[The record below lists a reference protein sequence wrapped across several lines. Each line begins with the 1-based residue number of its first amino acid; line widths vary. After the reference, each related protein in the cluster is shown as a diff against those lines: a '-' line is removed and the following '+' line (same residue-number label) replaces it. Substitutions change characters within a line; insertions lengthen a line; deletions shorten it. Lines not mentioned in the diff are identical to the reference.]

1 MSQSYHTI
9 IIGGGA
15 AGLMC
20 AATLLEREDFTGRI
34 AIIDRNPHLWAK
46 VIISGWGRCNVT
58 TWYTSVKDVLAKYP
72 RGSAFLSPILKAF
85 TSKSIYRWFEEHGV
99 PLKVEKDMRVFPV
112 SDDGHDVVWAFE
124 QLFHTQHERIDVLL
138 RTKVESVNKA
148 VCSDGSCSG
157 RLQVITDK
165 SWILTCA
172 NVVIA
177 TGGQA
182 YRHTGSSG
190 DGYAFAQ
197 GLWHTITDLWP
208 SLNSF
213 ESSNTAMHEL
223 SWLTFADAQIQ
234 VVSTHKRYTGAVLL
248 THFGISWPLAFVVSA
263 HTAFETIDADRS
275 LSLRLRPHADHAYN
289 YRYDWLTQQAHT
301 QPHKQLSTILKQ
313 EFSQAFVDYLLAD
326 KIQIPPKPTTASG
339 PPPLSGR
346 MQEMQ
351 ISQITKTQKSTIADL
366 LGHWIPLSIVKRRPG
381 DEFVTAGWV
390 NLSEVSSSDCQSIIT
405 PWLYL
410 AWEVLDIDWYTW
422 WYNLTSSW
430 ATGRRVGM
438 KII

>member
-20 AATLLEREDFTGRI
+20 AATLLERSDFSARI

-58 TWYTSVKDVLAKYP
+58 TGYSSIKEILTKYP
-72 RGSAFLSPILKAF
+72 RGSDFLSPILKAF
-85 TSKSIYRWFEEHGV
+85 TPKSIYRWFEEHGV
-99 PLKVEKDMRVFPV
+99 PLKVEKDIRVFPV
-112 SDDGHDVVWAFE
+112 SDDGHDVVGAFE
-124 QLFHTQHERIDVLL
+124 QLFLTHHDRIDILL
-138 RTKVESVNKA
+138 RTKVESVSQA

-157 RLQVITDK
+157 RFQVITDK
-165 SWILTCA
+165 QGILTCS

-197 GLWHTITDLWP
+197 DLWHTITDLWP

-213 ESSNTAMHEL
+213 ESSDMALHEL
-223 SWLTFADAQIQ
+223 SWLAFPTAQIQ
-234 VVSTHKRYTGAVLL
+234 VCTTWQRYAGAVLL
-248 THFGISWPLAFVVSA
+248 THFGISWPLAFIMSA
-263 HTAFETIDADRS
+263 HTAFDQIDHEHP
-275 LSLRLRPHADHAYN
+275 LSLRLRPHADHDYN
-289 YRYDWLTQQAHT
+289 WRYDRLTQQAHT
-301 QPHKQLSTILKQ
+301 QPHKQLSTIVRQ
-313 EFSQAFVDYLLAD
+313 EFSEKFTDYVLNQSSIAPSL
-326 KIQIPPKPTTASG
+326 QS
-339 PPPLSGR
+339 
-346 MQEMQ
+346 
-351 ISQITKTQKSTIADL
+351 SQLTKDQKSTIADL
-366 LGHWIPLSIVKRRPG
+366 LGNGIPLTIIKRRPG

-390 NLSEVSSSDCQSIIT
+390 NLSEVSSSDCQSRIC

-410 AWEVLDIDWYTW
+410 AGEVLDIDGYTW
-422 WYNLTSSW
+422 
-430 ATGRRVGM
+430 
-438 KII
+438 

>member
-1 MSQSYHTI
+1 MSTQPYNTI

-20 AATLLEREDFTGRI
+20 AATLLEREDFTGRV

-58 TWYTSVKDVLAKYP
+58 TGYSSIREILTKYP
-72 RGSAFLSPILKAF
+72 RGSEFLSPILKAF
-85 TSKSIYRWFEEHGV
+85 TPKSIYRWFEDHGV

-124 QLFHTQHERIDVLL
+124 QLFYKHHDRIDILL
-138 RTKVESVNKA
+138 RTKVESVSKS

-157 RLQVITDK
+157 RFQIITDK
-165 SWILTCA
+165 QSILTTT

-197 GLWHTITDLWP
+197 DLWHTITDLWP

-213 ESSNTAMHEL
+213 ESSDTALHEL
-223 SWLTFADAQIQ
+223 SWLAFSTAQIQ
-234 VVSTHKRYTGAVLL
+234 ICQTQKRYSGAVLL
-248 THFGISWPLAFVVSA
+248 THFGISWPLAFIVSA
-263 HTAFETIDADRS
+263 HTAFDRIDTEHP
-275 LSLRLRPHADHAYN
+275 LSLRLRPHADHDYHR
-289 YRYDWLTQQAHT
+289 RYDRLTQQAHT
-301 QPHKQLSTILKQ
+301 QPHKQISTILKQ
-313 EFSQAFVDYLLAD
+313 EFSDKFVQYILS
-326 KIQIPPKPTTASG
+326 ASFG
-339 PPPLSGR
+339 KGGVRRTEDFWDNEERGR
-346 MQEMQ
+346 TEIASLQ
-351 ISQITKTQKSTIADL
+351 KTQKSTIADL
-366 LGHWIPLSIVKRRPG
+366 LGHWIPLTIVKRRPG

-390 NLSEVSSSDCQSIIT
+390 SLSEVSSSDCQSRIC

-410 AWEVLDIDWYTW
+410 AGEVLDIDGYTW
-422 WYNLTSSW
+422 GYNLTSSR
-430 ATGRRVGM
+430 ATGRRAGLGI
-438 KII
+438 K

>member
-1 MSQSYHTI
+1 MPNQSYHTI

-20 AATLLEREDFTGRI
+20 ATTLLERSDFSGHI

-58 TWYTSVKDVLAKYP
+58 TWYSSIKEILTKYP
-72 RGSAFLSPILKAF
+72 RGSDFLSPMLKAF
-85 TSKSIYRWFEEHGV
+85 TPRSIYRWFEEHGV
-99 PLKVEKDMRVFPV
+99 PLKIEKDMRVFPV
-112 SDDGHDVVWAFE
+112 SDDGHDVVGAFE
-124 QLFHTQHERIDVLL
+124 QLFVTHHDRIDILL
-138 RTKVESVNKA
+138 RTKVESVSQA

-157 RLQVITDK
+157 RFQVVTDK
-165 SWILTCA
+165 QGILTCS

-182 YRHTGSSG
+182 YRHTGSTG

-197 GLWHTITDLWP
+197 DLWHTITDLWP
-208 SLNSF
+208 SLSSF
-213 ESSNTAMHEL
+213 ETSDTTLHEL
-223 SWLTFADAQIQ
+223 SWLAFPTAQIQ
-234 VVSTHKRYTGAVLL
+234 VCQTWQWYGGAALL
-248 THFGISWPLAFVVSA
+248 THFGISWPLAFIVSA
-263 HTAFETIDADRS
+263 HTPFNQIDYEHP
-275 LSLRLRPHADHAYN
+275 LSLRLRPHADHDYN
-289 YRYDWLTQQAHT
+289 WRYDRLTQQAHT

-313 EFSQAFVDYLLAD
+313 EFSDKFIVYFLAD
-326 KIQIPPKPTTASG
+326 GFEDRGRTEIAS
-339 PPPLSGR
+339 L
-346 MQEMQ
+346 Q
-351 ISQITKTQKSTIADL
+351 KTQKSTIADL
-366 LGHWIPLSIVKRRPG
+366 LGNGISLTIIKRRPG

-390 NLSEVSSSDCQSIIT
+390 DISEVSPSDCQSRIC

-410 AWEVLDIDWYTW
+410 AGEVLDIDGYTW

-430 ATGRRVGM
+430 ATGRRVGD

>member
-1 MSQSYHTI
+1 MSNQSYHTI

-20 AATLLEREDFTGRI
+20 AATLLERNDFAGSI

-58 TWYTSVKDVLAKYP
+58 TGYSSIKEILTKYP
-72 RGSAFLSPILKAF
+72 RGSDFLSPILKAF
-85 TSKSIYRWFEEHGV
+85 TPKSIYRWFEEHGV

-112 SDDGHDVVWAFE
+112 SDDGHDVVGAFE
-124 QLFHTQHERIDVLL
+124 QLFLAHHDRIDILL
-138 RTKVESVNKA
+138 RTKVESVSQA

-157 RLQVITDK
+157 RFQVITDK
-165 SWILTCA
+165 QGILTCA

-197 GLWHTITDLWP
+197 DLWHTITDLWP

-213 ESSNTAMHEL
+213 ESSDTALHEL
-223 SWLTFADAQIQ
+223 SWLAFPTAQIQ
-234 VVSTHKRYTGAVLL
+234 VSQTQKRYTWAVLL
-248 THFGISWPLAFVVSA
+248 THFGISWPLAFIVSA
-263 HTAFETIDADRS
+263 HTAFDQIDHEHP
-275 LSLRLRPHADHAYN
+275 LSLRLRPHVGHDYN
-289 YRYDWLTQQAHT
+289 WRYDWLTKQAHT

-313 EFSQAFVDYLLAD
+313 EFSDKFISYLLAD
-326 KIQIPPKPTTASG
+326 GLEERGRTEIAS
-339 PPPLSGR
+339 L
-346 MQEMQ
+346 Q
-351 ISQITKTQKSTIADL
+351 KTQKSTIADL
-366 LGHWIPLSIVKRRPG
+366 LGNGIPLTIVKRRPG

-390 NLSEVSSSDCQSIIT
+390 SPEEVSSSDCQSRIC

-410 AWEVLDIDWYTW
+410 AGEVLDIDWYTW
-422 WYNLTSSW
+422 GYNLTSSR
-430 ATGRRVGM
+430 ATGRRVWLGI
-438 KII
+438 K